1 VPYYNGKWVLPL
13 LLAGLLTLI
22 LVNNPDALS
31 RFFSL
36 DTTGGFWAAVEHKIL
51 LVGFLLVCLVMT
63 YFTFT
68 RNLSLIPVLG
78 LLINLYLMTEVGL
91 NNWKWFLVWLFI
103 GLIVYFSY
111 GYRNSKLH
119 RGVS

>member
-1 VPYYNGKWVLPL
+1 
-13 LLAGLLTLI
+13 
-22 LVNNPDALS
+22 
-31 RFFSL
+31 
-36 DTTGGFWAAVEHKIL
+36 VEHKIL

-78 LLINLYLMTEVGL
+78 LLVNLYLMTEVGL

-111 GYRNSKLH
+111 GLPQQQASPGIL
-119 RGVS
+119 